1 MQKSVAQEFVD
12 EFVQSINITELVA
25 KVNEI
30 SQNIDRNAYLSMK
43 ICYTCNENFGKN
55 AAKKYFCKFCYKA
68 YCDKCCV
75 LKHLHPETGQNER
88 CCTSC
93 YVTVIR
99 KSVFA
104 LVEIFAKEKMNK
116 EVSERE
122 AEERKQQLLLR
133 EIERIEKELDE
144 EQKSYSDEIGR
155 IDKVIDKMENQV
167 KEKIMNAIQLRKKVA
182 NVVNPPKKNNFL
194 NF

>member
-12 EFVQSINITELVA
+12 EFVQSINITDLVA

-30 SQNIDRNAYLSMK
+30 SQSVNRDAYLSMK
-43 ICYTCNENFGKN
+43 ICFSCNENFGKN

-75 LKHLHPETGQNER
+75 LKHLHPETGKNER

-99 KSVFA
+99 KSVFS
-104 LVEIFAKEKMNK
+104 LVEIFAKEKMSK

-122 AEERKQQLLLR
+122 AEERKQEALLR
-133 EIERIEKELDE
+133 QIENIEREFDLEK
-144 EQKSYSDEIGR
+144 KTYSDEIQR

-182 NVVNPPKKNNFL
+182 NVVNPPKKNKFL
-194 NF
+194 NI